1 MNRVTRDPVFSGSFE
16 VRAGFGIGGI
26 YTASIAGL
34 NSKRPAS
41 MEFIEPGLASYIATK
56 RLGSNGLH
64 AEDIE
69 PVIMPQEK

>member
-1 MNRVTRDPVFSGSFE
+1 LTRDPVFSGSFE

-26 YTASIAGL
+26 YTAFLAGL

-41 MEFIEPGLASYIATK
+41 MEFIEPGLASYIATR

-64 AEDIE
+64 AEIS
-69 PVIMPQEK
+69 PFHLS

>member
-26 YTASIAGL
+26 YTAFLAGL

-41 MEFIEPGLASYIATK
+41 MEFIEPGLASYIATR

-69 PVIMPQEK
+69 PVIMPQAK